1 MSQPI
6 VINIGALPNDGTG
19 DPLRTAFNDVNLNF
33 ANVFASGPV
42 GSNIQ
47 IANNIVSTLNTNGN
61 LVLSPNGIG
70 IVQANSH
77 VVPNQTRIRNL
88 GSSTL
93 LWNTTYTQY
102 LNTTF
107 ATIGTATIGNIGN
120 LTIPVANLHITGG
133 SNGYVLQTDGTGN
146 LTWTAQTGG
155 SGNAAPAGANTQI
168 QYNDAGNL
176 GATAGF
182 TFNNTSNTLSVPGNI
197 QMGNTSGIYSSS
209 AGYVVGLRMSNTE
222 PSVKLVA
229 NNHEWQFNSN
239 GVLKFPTPF
248 SSSYPAITMT
258 ESANLLIQGYQGAGY
273 AEDGGNIIVSG
284 GVSDSGNNG
293 NATVF
298 GQQVTVQT
306 QLTGESSAHTWNFS
320 STGTTSFPNGVLQAP
335 ANTELDIQSTTTSS
349 DDNRLRLDLTAVDLY
364 AYNGNANSYSEVLLN
379 NSNVAAPTAQIIV
392 RANSQPEIKWTFDTN
407 GRLVN
412 LQGITLT
419 AGGQFNICTILTG
432 GSGYGGGGSF
442 SATTGGSGTGLTVGY
457 GYGLSGQVVNAS
469 VINPGDGNYQ
479 DGDVITMTA
488 GNGAATFVLTQ
499 YNVLGNQGNNNFVE
513 SNWTFAADGNL
524 TLPGNTSSIN
534 YANGQ
539 PYGGSGGNYGDSNVT
554 TLLGAFGSNNIST
567 TGNVT
572 AGQFDVGANLYIG
585 PGPGG
590 GSFVVANVDTS
601 LISLSQGANGQSYF
615 GWTANLLAPG
625 NLATI
630 TFNTDGNAQGNAVIT
645 TGSDSSPYQWKFDN
659 TGNLVLPQGG
669 VVYEPVIPGGTLTGR
684 TIALKPS
691 GGTDADQQLLI
702 YPTNVNPDFNHL
714 HLTSGNLYNT
724 ELFLGNDDLYV
735 KLANTGNIV
744 INTNDGGGNT
754 AQWNFGADGEL
765 YLPTGGR
772 IGATKGGTMLDGGN
786 GNSVSLTSFY
796 ANGFYSGCFTAG
808 PDGNVY
814 ITTYTGNGSQGNWT
828 FDNTGNLSVSGNII
842 MTGAIV
848 GSGASPA
855 PYLSGFSSVSA
866 ITLSASGNIVTSGNI
881 TTAGSGGDITLT
893 GGNITGAGNISA
905 GNVSATGNITAAN
918 FIGNTFSLAQTI
930 LPTIQSI
937 VISNTSSEYETSGG
951 SGYANVLVANVAPV
965 IEYGVIVTAGSTV
978 DKYVAGNLA
987 NIPGTEQIT
996 ISTGTS
1002 DQPFTV
1008 YAYVTTNAG
1017 TYYSGPEVGF
1027 SGMCL
1032 LKGTMISL
1040 ADGTYKLIEDI
1051 NNDDLLLTWDFDL
1064 GRYAQARPLWI
1075 KRVETGT
1082 RYNQLTFSDGTVLR
1096 TFDQHRIFNKQAG
1109 AFTYP
1114 MSDDT
1119 PIGTVTVNEHGQE
1132 ITLVKREIVWD
1143 TIEHYNIITDHHINL
1158 FADSILTSC
1167 RFNNIYPITDMKFV
1181 KDTVLNRNLSEFAK
1195 IESRFVSG
1203 LRLQEQSFELAM
1215 IEGYVNRL
1223 LATEATELIGV

>member
-19 DPLRTAFNDVNLNF
+19 DPLRTAFNDTNLNF

-107 ATIGTATIGNIGN
+107 ATIGTANIGNIGN
-120 LTIPVANLHITGG
+120 LTIPVGNLHILGG
-133 SNGYVLQTDGTGN
+133 TNGYVLQTDGTGN

-155 SGNAAPAGANTQI
+155 SDNGTPGGANTQV
-168 QYNDAGNL
+168 QFNDAGSF
-176 GATAGF
+176 GGHPSF
-182 TFNNTSNTLSVPGNI
+182 IFNKTTDQLSVPGNI

-229 NNHEWQFNSN
+229 NNHEWRFDSN
-239 GVLKFPTPF
+239 GILKLPVPF
-248 SSSYPAITMT
+248 SSVYPSLTMT
-258 ESANLLIQGYQGAGY
+258 DSSNLLISGYQGAGY
-273 AEDGGNIIVSG
+273 AEDGGNITIG
-284 GVSDSGNNG
+284 GGTSDSGNIG
-293 NATVF
+293 NATVS

-306 QLTGESSAHTWNFS
+306 QLN
-320 STGTTSFPNGVLQAP
+320 GTSPT
-335 ANTELDIQSTTTSS
+335 NT
-349 DDNRLRLDLTAVDLY
+349 
-364 AYNGNANSYSEVLLN
+364 
-379 NSNVAAPTAQIIV
+379 
-392 RANSQPEIKWTFDTN
+392 
-407 GRLVN
+407 
-412 LQGITLT
+412 
-419 AGGQFNICTILTG
+419 
-432 GSGYGGGGSF
+432 
-442 SATTGGSGTGLTVGY
+442 
-457 GYGLSGQVVNAS
+457 
-469 VINPGDGNYQ
+469 
-479 DGDVITMTA
+479 
-488 GNGAATFVLTQ
+488 
-499 YNVLGNQGNNNFVE
+499 
-513 SNWTFAADGNL
+513 WTFAADGNL

-855 PYLSGFSSVSA
+855 PYLSGFDSVSA

-1132 ITLVKREIVWD
+1132 ITLVKRELVWD